1 MGIHRALEWVRRA
14 GGARR
19 THIKWGLAVA
29 ALVIALDAV
38 GAFRPVEPLLTDL
51 HFTWRG
57 RLEPSG
63 AVVVVGISP
72 RCMRRLGPW
81 PWPRRHHA
89 RLIAWLKKAGAR
101 VICYDVYFPNPSH
114 EPSDDAAMA
123 KAAAS
128 AGNVLLA
135 VYNRGALDK
144 GAALHWPFH
153 EVESL
158 AGNIPQLTAATSQGH
173 INVRNDRHGV
183 LRSVPVGLTSGG
195 RLYYQL
201 AVLAAARYLGVEEGA
216 IAPTSAGLHLGERLV
231 PVGPNGDLL
240 VNYYHVPETIRTYFV
255 SQILANEVQPSA
267 FRDKLVI
274 IGQTHHGLQNADLV
288 YTPEGERFGVYVQAT
303 IADNVISGRML
314 RRAGLGWRA
323 LAAVVLSLCC
333 ASRLFARRLVGKI
346 AWSLGFAA
354 MAVLVSHTLFER
366 FNLLLDL
373 TPLLAVVI
381 GGNLY
386 GALAFGMVHANR
398 EARRREQELE
408 AVSEAAE
415 VFTTGGG
422 ASVLEAIAAG
432 IGRAVGAEGACLFL
446 TDEDGSE
453 PRLAASWGF
462 GEGLEADEAADASR
476 AAAAWAIENL
486 QPYFVEDGS
495 SIAGP
500 RWNHARVRSALI
512 VPLAL
517 EGEVFGCLGL
527 YGKRATAVSPGR
539 RFSADDFRLVAL
551 LARQAAMTVER
562 WRLAEHLQAALRDL
576 EAAQQKLIESERL
589 SAVGRV
595 ANMIIHDIKSPMQ
608 GIRMFA
614 EMCAQADLS
623 DDDRREF
630 SATMCTEIDRLVGMC
645 QEILDFARGT
655 TSLATEQL
663 ALDELIAQAV
673 AALEVQ
679 AREHGVELETDLGF
693 ADIVEA
699 DPGRLQRVVRNLCV
713 NAIEAMASVPEG
725 RRHLR
730 VATRRRGVR
739 ALIEV
744 ADTGPGIPEAIAAEV
759 FEPFVT
765 EGKEHGTG
773 LGLAIARKVVEDHGG
788 SISFHSTPGQ
798 VTTFVVEL
806 PASPVRA
813 NK

>member
-1 MGIHRALEWVRRA
+1 MGIRRALEWGRRA
-14 GGARR
+14 GGARG

-29 ALVIALDAV
+29 ALVVALDAV

-51 HFTWRG
+51 HFAWRG

-81 PWPRRHHA
+81 PWPRRYHA
-89 RLIAWLKKAGAR
+89 RLIEWLKKAGAR
-101 VICYDVYFPNPSH
+101 VICYDVYFPNPAR
-114 EPSDDAAMA
+114 EASDDAAMA
-123 KAAAS
+123 RAAAS

-144 GAALHWPFH
+144 AATLQWPFH
-153 EVESL
+153 QVVSL

-183 LRSVPVGLTSGG
+183 LRSVPVGLTCGG
-195 RLYYQL
+195 RVYYQL
-201 AVLAAARYLGVEEGA
+201 AMLAAARYLGVAEGA

-255 SQILANEVQPSA
+255 SQILDGEVPPSV
-267 FRDKLVI
+267 FRDKLVF

-288 YTPEGERFGVYVQAT
+288 YTPEGERFGVYIQAT
-303 IADNVISGRML
+303 VADNVISGRML

-333 ASRLFARRLVGKI
+333 ASRLFARRLAGKI

-354 MAVLVSHTLFER
+354 MAVLVSHTLFEKL
-366 FNLLLDL
+366 NLLLDL
-373 TPLLAVVI
+373 TPLLAVVV

-386 GALAFGMVHANR
+386 GALAFGMVHASR
-398 EARRREQELE
+398 EARRRERELE
-408 AVSEAAE
+408 AISEAAE
-415 VFTTGGG
+415 VLTTGGG
-422 ASVLEAIAAG
+422 ASVLDGIAAG
-432 IGRAVGAEGACLFL
+432 IGRAVGARGACLFL
-446 TDEDGSE
+446 TDEDGSG

-462 GEGLEADEAADASR
+462 GEGLEAS
-476 AAAAWAIENL
+476 AAAEASQDAVAWAAENL
-486 QPYFVEDGS
+486 QPYFVEDAA

-500 RWNHARVRSALI
+500 PWSERRLASALI
-512 VPLAL
+512 VPLAI

-527 YGKRATAVSPGR
+527 YGKRATAISPGKK
-539 RFSADDFRLVAL
+539 FSPDDFRLVAL

-562 WRLAEHLQAALRDL
+562 WRLAEHLQAALCDL

-614 EMCAQADLS
+614 EMSAQADLS

-630 SATMCTEIDRLVGMC
+630 SATMCAEIDRLVGMC

-655 TSLATEQL
+655 TSLATEKL
-663 ALDELIAQAV
+663 PLDELIAQTI
-673 AALEVQ
+673 AALEIR
-679 AREHGVELETDLGF
+679 AREHGVELETHLGF
-693 ADIVEA
+693 GDLVEA

-713 NAIEAMASVPEG
+713 NAIEAMASVPED

-730 VATRRRGVR
+730 VATRRRDDCAV
-739 ALIEV
+739 IEV
-744 ADTGPGIPEAIAAEV
+744 ADTGPGIPQAIAPEV

-788 SISFHSTPGQ
+788 SISFRSRPGKG
-798 VTTFVVEL
+798 TTFVVEL
-806 PASPVRA
+806 PASPVRT